1 MNHWTQPLGIRQGWV
16 LFLWVC
22 LGVSGGAGSA
32 GKENESCTA
41 LKDKEDVAWVLKQ
54 RIAGLI

>member
-1 MNHWTQPLGIRQGWV
+1 MQREKINSAL
-16 LFLWVC
+16 LWRSEK
-22 LGVSGGAGSA
+22 GSGR
-32 GKENESCTA
+32 KEKESSTA